1 MKLYHDPI
9 STTSRPV
16 TFFAAEAGLTLELEL
31 VDLLAGETRMPA
43 FLAVNPMGHVPV
55 LVDGDFV
62 LTEAAAILRYLAT
75 RHAPAFLG
83 HDEREQARVDEAI
96 SWASMDLRIWL
107 DVFSVYPVA
116 LGVPAGL
123 SPTTVTEM
131 GMVAAPAVKR
141 LMAVLDDRTADGF
154 VAGDR
159 ITIADFLTFS
169 YVTLAELIAFDFSG
183 WPSLSAW
190 IARMKALRGYGM
202 SYAAFQGLLIARAPR
217 PG

>member
-31 VDLLAGETRMPA
+31 VDLLAGETRAPA

-75 RHAPAFLG
+75 RHAPGFLG
-83 HDEREQARVDEAI
+83 HDARGQARVDEAI

-123 SPTTVTEM
+123 SPATVAEM
-131 GMVAAPAVKR
+131 GKVAAPAVRR
-141 LMAVLDDRTADGF
+141 LMTVLDDRTAGGF
-154 VAGDR
+154 VAGDA

-169 YVTLAELIAFDFSG
+169 YVTLAELVAFDLSE
-183 WPSLSAW
+183 WPNLGAW
-190 IARMKALRGYGM
+190 IARMKRLPGYGM
-202 SYAAFQGLLIARAPR
+202 SHAAFQGLLSARAPR
-217 PG
+217 AG

>member
-9 STTSRPV
+9 STTSRPI
-16 TFFAAEAGLTLELEL
+16 TFFAAEAGLTLDLEL
-31 VDLLAGETRMPA
+31 VDLLAGGTRTPT
-43 FLAVNPMGHVPV
+43 FLAINPMGHVPV

-83 HDEREQARVDEAI
+83 YGERGQARVDEAI
-96 SWASMDLRIWL
+96 SRASMDLRIWL

-123 SPTTVTEM
+123 SPTTVAEM
-131 GMVAAPAVKR
+131 GRVAAPAVRR
-141 LMAVLDDRTADGF
+141 LMTVLDDQTAGGF
-154 VAGDR
+154 VAGDA

-169 YVTLAELIAFDFSG
+169 YVTLAELIAFDFSA
-183 WPSLSAW
+183 WSNLNDW
-190 IARMKALRGYGM
+190 IARMKALPGYGA
-202 SYAAFQGLLIARAPR
+202 SHAAFQGLLSARAPR
-217 PG
+217 TG